1 MILKYKPEAVYVG
14 RSYVCRVS
22 GCACA
27 EKETY
32 SGADDGGKGR
42 TETSGENPIG
52 IIKKGSLSCLLG
64 SEW

>member
-1 MILKYKPEAVYVG
+1 MC
-14 RSYVCRVS
+14 RSYVCRIS
-22 GCACA
+22 GRSCT

-52 IIKKGSLSCLLG
+52 IIKKAA
-64 SEW
+64 

>member
-1 MILKYKPEAVYVG
+1 MWQIICLQDIG
-14 RSYVCRVS
+14 RSCT
-22 GCACA
+22 

-52 IIKKGSLSCLLG
+52 IIKKAA
-64 SEW
+64 